1 MKKIILTIVLI
12 LFLMPM
18 QANAAQKTA
27 EQKSDIVAVKQIK
40 AVLDEYVKYENGKD
54 LEGIKRLHADDYM
67 TVDAMP
73 KKVYID
79 IIDKTWKKYD
89 DIKQELK
96 IKNIDVKGEY
106 ATVEVTEYLTGTTTE
121 TVDNKNVTGTLT
133 SVSNIVYYMKK
144 EKNQWKFLSDY
155 IVDEQ
160 TTLAF
165 EKAKNLN
172 INFTTPGRVLAGKEY
187 VATFNVH
194 GIPKDSFVV
203 ATIGQEKIIYPHKN
217 AEEVYRKVPQ
227 DGILERVFKSNKDNL
242 NEYIVVTY
250 CITKPVL
257 TKSKQIE
264 TLLTGVGYIIN
275 RVNVV
280 PENKFITISEDGE
293 KEKKI

>member
-1 MKKIILTIVLI
+1 MKKIILTILFI
-12 LFLMPM
+12 LLLMPI
-18 QANAAQKTA
+18 QADAAQKNSN
-27 EQKSDIVAVKQIK
+27 QKAIAADIK
-40 AVLDEYVKYENGKD
+40 AIKNVLYEYVQYENSKD
-54 LEGIKRLHADDYM
+54 LEGIKKLHADDYM

-79 IIDKTWKKYD
+79 IVDKTWQKYD
-89 DIKQELK
+89 DIKQNIK
-96 IKNIDVKGEY
+96 IKNIDVKGDY
-106 ATVEVTEYLTGTTTE
+106 AIVEVTEYLDGTTTE
-121 TVDNKNVTGTLT
+121 MIDEKNVEGTLT
-133 SVSNIVYYMKK
+133 SVSNIVYYMQKV
-144 EKNQWKFLSDY
+144 KNKWKFVSDY
-155 IVDEQ
+155 VVDEQ

-165 EKAKNLN
+165 EKAKNLD
-172 INFTTPGRVLAGKEY
+172 IKFTSPARVLAGKDY
-187 VATFNVH
+187 VATFNVQ

-257 TKSKQIE
+257 TKTKQIE

-280 PENKFITISEDGE
+280 PENKFITITENDK
-293 KEKKI
+293 KEAKI